1 MENYQ
6 YEYLIVT
13 VEDRL
18 ARVVLNRPE
27 VSNALATKEFDEIE
41 DCITRM
47 ENDPDVGAILISGA
61 GKNFCAGGDINR
73 FKQLLETGEGLY
85 SDGIYHVGKMTRAI
99 TFCTKPVIAM
109 VNGAAAGGGFSIALA
124 CDFRIASP
132 SSKFVMSFINI
143 GLPADTGSMYNLNRL
158 VGGARAVEIMR
169 LGEPIRG
176 ERAYEIGLV
185 TRLVPDESLEEEA
198 VKFAGKLAH
207 GPLQAYKRQKMME
220 NAFFRENYEAY
231 SIAESVYMLE
241 CSHTKD
247 FAEAIN
253 AFLEKRK
260 PEFTGE

>member
-1 MENYQ
+1 
-6 YEYLIVT
+6 
-13 VEDRL
+13 
-18 ARVVLNRPE
+18 
-27 VSNALATKEFDEIE
+27 
-41 DCITRM
+41 
-47 ENDPDVGAILISGA
+47 
-61 GKNFCAGGDINR
+61 
-73 FKQLLETGEGLY
+73 
-85 SDGIYHVGKMTRAI
+85 
-99 TFCTKPVIAM
+99 M

-124 CDFRIASP
+124 CDFRVASP
-132 SSKFVMSFINI
+132 STKFVMSFINI

-185 TRLVPDESLEEEA
+185 TKLVPDEALEEEA
-198 VKFAGKLAH
+198 VRFAKKLAH

-247 FAEAIN
+247 FAEAVN